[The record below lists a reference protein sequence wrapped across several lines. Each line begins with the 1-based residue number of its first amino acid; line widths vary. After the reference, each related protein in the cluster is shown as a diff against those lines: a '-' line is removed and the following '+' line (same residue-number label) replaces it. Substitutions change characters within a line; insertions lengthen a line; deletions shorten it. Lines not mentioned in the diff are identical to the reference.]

1 MSPPLN
7 YDLRNFY
14 FDYDVILHQVASHQ
28 ILVNIKE
35 DWQQG
40 LVSEDSTLQ
49 QIGVIAL
56 DTQTGKIPVFQVS
69 LQEGSV
75 WQGFKNMVV
84 LGIDHIAEGT
94 DHILFIASG
103 AFHVAKPSDLIP
115 ELQGR
120 FPIRVEM
127 DSLTESDF
135 YDILTIPQNALTKQ
149 YEAMLRSEGVELSFT
164 DDAIKEIAR
173 IAAEVNSAIENIG
186 ARRLHTILTSVL
198 EELLFI
204 VPDDIQGGKV
214 VIDMNYVNKQIS
226 NIVKNPDLSHFIL

>member
-1 MSPPLN
+1 MAHIRPRSFDGKAWTVTLGKMWVTEEKTNRATGDYKELIVAFTMSPPLN

-94 DHILFIASG
+94 DHILFILTLLLPAMLMVEDKKWSTYKG
-103 AFHVAKPSDLIP
+103 LKPSLLSLLKIVTAFTI
-115 ELQGR
+115 GH
-120 FPIRVEM
+120 
-127 DSLTESDF
+127 SLTLLLGASQWLNLPVKPIEVC
-135 YDILTIPQNALTKQ
+135 I
-149 YEAMLRSEGVELSFT
+149 
-164 DDAIKEIAR
+164 AI
-173 IAAEVNSAIENIG
+173 
-186 ARRLHTILTSVL
+186 TIL
-198 EELLFI
+198 
-204 VPDDIQGGKV
+204 
-214 VIDMNYVNKQIS
+214 IS
-226 NIVKNPDLSHFIL
+226 SIHAFKPIYPKKKS